1 MRRTC
6 GTQLT
11 IDEYTQLVAPLDV
24 RDLDLLPGLAGLE
37 LVGSATRLLA
47 GEFGDDGRKGLG
59 IIGAD
64 DHVTESPSFAAA

>member
-1 MRRTC
+1 M
-6 GTQLT
+6 QLT
-11 IDEYTQLVAPLDV
+11 IDKYIQLVPPLDV
-24 RDLDLLPGLAGLE
+24 RDLDLALRGLAGLE